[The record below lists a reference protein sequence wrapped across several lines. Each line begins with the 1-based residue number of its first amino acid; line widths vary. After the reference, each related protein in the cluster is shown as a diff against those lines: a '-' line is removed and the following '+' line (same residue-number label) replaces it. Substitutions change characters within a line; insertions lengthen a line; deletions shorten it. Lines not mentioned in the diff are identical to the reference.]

1 MEYFIFLPASPGAGE
16 RWWFCALCS
25 ELSTEGPW
33 PRRAGVPGAKAAVE
47 FGHCSP
53 RVKFSKP
60 CLISEVPDR
69 AGVSASPCSE
79 ALLVPPWERIPWDH
93 WYPLGTAHCEQ
104 RSRNVMAEAE
114 HGVFFS
120 SEWPLL
126 NLVQKV
132 IPGLVSVLEAAHWR
146 SNPGLLEVFG
156 AATGKS
162 TSSALPEQVSSA
174 GICSPGTTAVTAARG
189 ICWPRAQGRR
199 NPSTPA
205 APGSG
210 TAPWIKG
217 TASRTAKSSLFTL
230 QEGPDKTAAL
240 PLNPAEPSDCQ
251 GFPVWPT
258 LMDFSNFKSLPLHW
272 SNEIGLAPATGTWEC
287 SQRVFNI
294 LLCAS
299 PTFWH
304 FHKVALKI
312 HSLGI
317 IHANHRQD

>member
-1 MEYFIFLPASPGAGE
+1 MS
-16 RWWFCALCS
+16 W
-25 ELSTEGPW
+25 
-33 PRRAGVPGAKAAVE
+33 
-47 FGHCSP
+47 
-53 RVKFSKP
+53 
-60 CLISEVPDR
+60 
-69 AGVSASPCSE
+69 
-79 ALLVPPWERIPWDH
+79 
-93 WYPLGTAHCEQ
+93 Q
-104 RSRNVMAEAE
+104 RQNM
-114 HGVFFS
+114 GVFFS

-132 IPGLVSVLEAAHWR
+132 IPGLVSVLEAAHGR

-217 TASRTAKSSLFTL
+217 TASRTAKSALFTL

-258 LMDFSNFKSLPLHW
+258 LMDFSNFKSLPLH
-272 SNEIGLAPATGTWEC
+272 
-287 SQRVFNI
+287 
-294 LLCAS
+294 
-299 PTFWH
+299 
-304 FHKVALKI
+304 
-312 HSLGI
+312 
-317 IHANHRQD
+317 